1 MLGDQVTR
9 VQSALRAVHHKNQVQ
24 ALMDA
29 VLSPQSQQIS
39 RNSLRQRF
47 RDVSE
52 AAGSAPAVWGM
63 CMFSFSPRW
72 RSGSEQAA
80 TDAVCTNEGREI
92 NAAVESTPCLLPV
105 LITRENESGVVEGV
119 GLAIKIE
126 YRCLGLQS
134 ACTLCALTSR
144 SGKGTRGGT
153 RSSHCGGCVR
163 RGGKVATF
171 CWKSCG
177 ARLSGTRL
185 KLGKLK
191 VVRRQLLQRYE
202 HQPFVSC
209 LAGLYG
215 CQWRRYQRARAQ
227 PGECCCSK
235 VECGSF
241 GLLILT
247 FFLSLVFLYFWIEA
261 QNDYNDFDWFNFG
274 TLGFWFPWSL
284 VLLVVA
290 AALFT
295 YIALLLVLAV
305 CLLSEG
311 QRLYLHWSHKTGIIV
326 TLVFSAI
333 ATAILSDLWSKEWT
347 TLLLSLQVTAPVL
360 HVAALSLMAIISWP
374 IALHFFRMNNRAR
387 QVAVLG
393 VFLSGLFS
401 LYLVPLGMYSPCIKD
416 SGTLGAA
423 PMLIGHRGAPMLAP
437 ENTLMSFEKA
447 VEAGGDGLETDVT
460 ISYDGVPFL
469 MHDSTLRRTTNIAEV
484 FPNRTYFDASM
495 FTWAELQQLNAGD
508 WFLSRDPF
516 GTVSSL
522 TEVDRNQA
530 KNQSIPSLAQ
540 FLEVAAR
547 SGRQVLFDL
556 RRPPF
561 GHPYCHSYINT
572 TLQVVLDHI
581 NSSQVLWLPSQDREL
596 VQAVDPELQ
605 QTSGQR
611 WSIQEL
617 LDGHITTLNLHYS
630 SMSQEQISKYR
641 SVNISTNLY
650 VISQPWL
657 YTLAWCAGAQS
668 LTTNSIHILSNI
680 DKPLFLMTPE
690 EYTLM
695 WILTDVVSAI
705 LIISI
710 FIFHWWRERG
720 LPFLSGSRQT
730 HENGPYSKFRTEL
743 SDVWS
748 ISGVNVQPE
757 QRSTPTLHPNPHLPT
772 ITEE

>member
-1 MLGDQVTR
+1 MRTSSTSLGHDQNKHLAEIYKHCSDVDLDAIPDDAGFHATCYRRFTDKSALFYAEKRTARAVGEPSAAAGLPVASAGPVLPAICIICQKVEKYTR
-9 VQSALRAVHHKNQVQ
+9 VGGK
-24 ALMDA
+24 
-29 VLSPQSQQIS
+29 
-39 RNSLRQRF
+39 RQR
-47 RDVSE
+47 DQLTQAETVS
-52 AAGSAPAVWGM
+52 AG
-63 CMFSFSPRW
+63 
-72 RSGSEQAA
+72 
-80 TDAVCTNEGREI
+80 
-92 NAAVESTPCLLPV
+92 
-105 LITRENESGVVEGV
+105 
-119 GLAIKIE
+119 
-126 YRCLGLQS
+126 
-134 ACTLCALTSR
+134 
-144 SGKGTRGGT
+144 
-153 RSSHCGGCVR
+153 
-163 RGGKVATF
+163 
-171 CWKSCG
+171 
-177 ARLSGTRL
+177 LSGTRL

-311 QRLYLHWSHKTGIIV
+311 QRLYLHWSHKTGILV

-333 ATAILSDLWSKEWT
+333 ATAILSDLWSKEWK

-360 HVAALSLMAIISWP
+360 HVAAVSLMAIISWP

-393 VFLSGLFS
+393 AYLSGLFS

-484 FPNRTYFDASM
+484 FPNRTYFNASM

-522 TEVDRNQA
+522 TKVDRNQA

-611 WSIQEL
+611 LSIQEL

-695 WILTDVVSAI
+695 WILTDAVSAI

-757 QRSTPTLHPNPHLPT
+757 QHSTPTLHTNPHLPT

>member
-1 MLGDQVTR
+1 M
-9 VQSALRAVHHKNQVQ
+9 
-24 ALMDA
+24 
-29 VLSPQSQQIS
+29 P
-39 RNSLRQRF
+39 
-47 RDVSE
+47 VS
-52 AAGSAPAVWGM
+52 
-63 CMFSFSPRW
+63 
-72 RSGSEQAA
+72 
-80 TDAVCTNEGREI
+80 
-92 NAAVESTPCLLPV
+92 
-105 LITRENESGVVEGV
+105 
-119 GLAIKIE
+119 
-126 YRCLGLQS
+126 
-134 ACTLCALTSR
+134 
-144 SGKGTRGGT
+144 
-153 RSSHCGGCVR
+153 
-163 RGGKVATF
+163 
-171 CWKSCG
+171 
-177 ARLSGTRL
+177 RL

-247 FFLSLVFLYFWIEA
+247 FFLSFLFLYFWSEA

-311 QRLYLHWSHKTGIIV
+311 QRLYLHWSHKTGIVV
-326 TLVFSAI
+326 TLVFSVT
-333 ATAILSDLWSKEWT
+333 ATAVLSDLWSKEWK
-347 TLLLSLQVTAPVL
+347 TLLLSLQVTAPYL
-360 HVAALSLMAIISWP
+360 HVAAVSLMAILSWP
-374 IALHFFRMNNRAR
+374 IALHFFRMNKRVR
-387 QVAVLG
+387 QVVVLG
-393 VFLSGLFS
+393 LYLSLLFS
-401 LYLVPLGMYSPCIKD
+401 LYLVPLGMYSPCIKEA
-416 SGTLGAA
+416 GTLGPA
-423 PMLIGHRGAPMLAP
+423 PSLIGHRGAPMLAP

-447 VEAGGDGLETDVT
+447 VEAGGKGLETDVS

-469 MHDSTLRRTTNIAEV
+469 MHDSTLRRTTNVAEV
-484 FPNRTYFDASM
+484 FPNRTHLDASM

-508 WFLSRDPF
+508 WFLLRDPF

-522 TEVDRNQA
+522 SEADCSQA
-530 KNQSIPSLAQ
+530 QNQSVPSLAQ

-547 SGRQVLFDL
+547 SGRLVLFDL
-556 RRPPF
+556 RRPPY
-561 GHPYCHSYINT
+561 GHPYNQSYINI
-572 TLQVVLDHI
+572 TLQVVQAHI
-581 NSSQVLWLPSQDREL
+581 NSSQVLWLPSEDREL
-596 VQAVDPELQ
+596 VLAMDPELQ
-605 QTSGQR
+605 QTSGEKA
-611 WSIQEL
+611 SIQEL
-617 LDGHITTLNLHYS
+617 TDSHITRLNLHYS
-630 SMSQEQISKYR
+630 SMSQQQISKYQ
-641 SVNISTNLY
+641 SENISTNLY

-668 LTTNSIHILSNI
+668 VTTNSIHILSKI
-680 DKPLFLMTPE
+680 HKPLFLMTPE
-690 EYTLM
+690 EYSLM
-695 WILTDVVSAI
+695 WILTDAVSAF
-705 LIISI
+705 LIIAI

-720 LPFLSGSRQT
+720 LPFWSGSRQT

-748 ISGVNVQPE
+748 ISSVHVRPDL
-757 QRSTPTLHPNPHLPT
+757 RSTPSSPSNPHLPT

>member
-1 MLGDQVTR
+1 M
-9 VQSALRAVHHKNQVQ
+9 
-24 ALMDA
+24 
-29 VLSPQSQQIS
+29 PI
-39 RNSLRQRF
+39 
-47 RDVSE
+47 
-52 AAGSAPAVWGM
+52 
-63 CMFSFSPRW
+63 
-72 RSGSEQAA
+72 
-80 TDAVCTNEGREI
+80 
-92 NAAVESTPCLLPV
+92 
-105 LITRENESGVVEGV
+105 
-119 GLAIKIE
+119 
-126 YRCLGLQS
+126 
-134 ACTLCALTSR
+134 
-144 SGKGTRGGT
+144 
-153 RSSHCGGCVR
+153 
-163 RGGKVATF
+163 
-171 CWKSCG
+171 
-177 ARLSGTRL
+177 TRL

-247 FFLSLVFLYFWIEA
+247 FFLTFVFLYFWSEA

-284 VLLVVA
+284 VLLAVA
-290 AALFT
+290 ASLFT

-311 QRLYLHWSHKTGIIV
+311 QRLYLHWSHKTGIVV
-326 TLVFSAI
+326 TLAFSVT
-333 ATAILSDLWSKEWT
+333 ATAVLSDLWSKEWQ
-347 TLLLSLQVTAPVL
+347 TLLLSLQVTAPFL
-360 HVAALSLMAIISWP
+360 HVAAVALMAILSWP
-374 IALHFFRMNNRAR
+374 IALHFFRMNKKVR

-393 VFLSGLFS
+393 LYLSVLFS

-416 SGTLGAA
+416 KGTLG
-423 PMLIGHRGAPMLAP
+423 PPPSLIGHRGAPMISP

-447 VEAGGDGLETDVT
+447 VEAGGEGLETDVT

-469 MHDSTLRRTTNIAEV
+469 MHDLTLRRTTNVAEV
-484 FPNRTYFDASM
+484 FPNRTHLDASM

-508 WFLSRDPF
+508 WFLSKDPF
-516 GTVSSL
+516 TTVSSL
-522 TEVDRNQA
+522 SEVDRYQA
-530 KNQSIPSLAQ
+530 LNQSIPSLAQ
-540 FLEVAAR
+540 FLELAST
-547 SGRQVLFDL
+547 SGRLVLFDL
-556 RRPPF
+556 RKPPH
-561 GHPYCHSYINT
+561 GHPYSQSYINT
-572 TLQVVLDHI
+572 TLQVVEAHI
-581 NSSQVLWLPSQDREL
+581 NSSQVLWLPSEDREL

-605 QTSGQR
+605 QTSGEKA
-611 WSIQEL
+611 SIQEL
-617 LDGHITTLNLHYS
+617 TDAHITRLNLHYS
-630 SMSQEQISKYR
+630 TMSQQQISKYQ

-668 LTTNSIHILSNI
+668 VTTNSIHILSNI
-680 DKPLFLMTPE
+680 NKPLFLMTPE
-690 EYTLM
+690 EYNLM
-695 WILTDVVSAI
+695 WILTDAVSAF
-705 LIISI
+705 LIIAV

-720 LPFLSGSRQT
+720 LPFWSGSRQT

-748 ISGVNVQPE
+748 ISSVNVRPDL
-757 QRSTPTLHPNPHLPT
+757 RSAPNSPITPHLPT